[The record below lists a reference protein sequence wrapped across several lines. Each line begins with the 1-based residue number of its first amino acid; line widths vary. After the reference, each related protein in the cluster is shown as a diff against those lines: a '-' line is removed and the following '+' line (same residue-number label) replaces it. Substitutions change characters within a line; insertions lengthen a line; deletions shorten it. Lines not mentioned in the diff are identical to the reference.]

1 MKRILT
7 TLSQKWPEY
16 LLEVLVIT
24 IGILGAFTL
33 NNWNEYRK
41 QSASEIRVLNEIL
54 DNLQEDRVQLLSA
67 QIQLSNSVKSIEY
80 MMDEEL
86 SEIDDETLSKHLAFF
101 ITFYKYY
108 PIDNA
113 YETLKTSEVTITN
126 NVLRN
131 DISRYYEYA
140 QNRTQSGLLDVENQF
155 HMHLVPFTR
164 RYIEKFEWLTEA
176 VPKQRNNEFHQAL
189 GTELLGAKDNNTQT
203 LAVLTRFIGINQG
216 LQDKIKL
223 QLVK

>member
-80 MMDEEL
+80 MMDEVL
-86 SEIDDETLSKHLAFF
+86 SEIDDKTLSKHLALF
-101 ITFYKYY
+101 INFYKYH

-113 YETLKTSEVTITN
+113 YETLKTADVTITN

-131 DISRYYEYA
+131 DISRYYEYG
-140 QNRTQSGLLDVENQF
+140 QNRTKSGLLDVENQF
-155 HMHLVPFTR
+155 HKHLVPFTR
-164 RYIEKFEWLTEA
+164 KYIEKFEWLTEA
-176 VPKQRNNEFHQAL
+176 VPKQRNDAFHQAL

-203 LAVLTRFIGINQG
+203 LAALTRFISINQE
-216 LQDKIKL
+216 LQEKIKL
-223 QLVK
+223 QLTK